1 MPTKPF
7 DDLIKWIATYKIEV
21 VNESGNLSMLET
33 GISTMYKPEYLQE
46 HIKYLQKCNPTKSFL
61 LSDAN

>member
-1 MPTKPF
+1 MATKPF
-7 DDLIKWIATYKIEV
+7 DDLIKWIDTYKIEV

-46 HIKYLQKCNPTKSFL
+46 HIEYLQKCNPTKSFFII
-61 LSDAN
+61 